1 MHHGEIIIV
10 GLSADAEGI
19 ASRLRARGQMAS
31 AVPSLGLARVN
42 HGALIVMDRDIADP
56 VDCAHM
62 VFDCGGH
69 LVCLGELN
77 ADGVALESLETRA
90 REKNVSF
97 QTGFGFR
104 HDPALAQVSAWIAN
118 DVLGDLQVIH
128 CESYSQALHAGP
140 DVRQLALAA
149 LILGDKLSGFQ
160 NTRSGGEQA
169 DRSTHSLCQLTTE
182 GGPRAVLSQ
191 FSPHPIDSDRI
202 LIVGSNATVIW
213 ARESGGEQHLSLHPN
228 HSDATETVVLEHG
241 QRLDAIADELLN
253 IRGDE
258 VIDLLGI
265 PGGFSGLLNCI
276 GEASVHGE
284 YVSMSATD
292 TDYFIHPTSVVDGPV
307 EIGKDTRVWH
317 LSKLLGPLTI
327 GEGCSLGQNVV
338 VERHVEIGRNV
349 KIQNNV
355 SVYSGVI
362 LEDDVFCGPSM
373 VFTNVGTPR
382 SAYPRKGQYLETR
395 VRQGASIGAN
405 ATIVCGNTL
414 GRYSFVGAGSVVTRD
429 VPDYALVYGNPAKVR
444 GWSCFCGE
452 RLPLNVDEDGC
463 EEATCEHCGRSYA
476 RDGLH
481 VRMLD

>member
-1 MHHGEIIIV
+1 MYHGEIIIV
-10 GLSADAEGI
+10 GLSADAAGM
-19 ASRLRARGQMAS
+19 AARLRQQGRTAS
-31 AVPSLGLARVN
+31 AVPSIGLARV
-42 HGALIVMDRDIADP
+42 HPSALIVMDQDIVDQ
-56 VDCAHM
+56 VDCAQL

-69 LVCLGELN
+69 LICLGALQADSAALSELEASA
-77 ADGVALESLETRA
+77 ADKE
-90 REKNVSF
+90 VSF
-97 QTGFGFR
+97 QTGFRFR
-104 HDPALAQVSAWIAN
+104 HDPALTQVRAWLDAGAFGSL
-118 DVLGDLQVIH
+118 DVIH
-128 CESYSQALHAGP
+128 CESYSRTFQSDLNIRH
-140 DVRQLALAA
+140 LALST
-149 LILGDKLSGFQ
+149 LLLGEEIAGCQ
-160 NTRSGGEQA
+160 HTRAGQGGGTA
-169 DRSTHSLCQLTTE
+169 WCQLTNEAGT
-182 GGPRAVLSQ
+182 RAFLHR
-191 FSPHPIDSDRI
+191 FSPHPIDSDRMV
-202 LIVGSNATVIW
+202 IVGADATCIW
-213 ARESGGEQHLSLHPN
+213 TLNKDGHQTLSLHP
-228 HSDATETVVLEHG
+228 EHG
-241 QRLDAIADELLN
+241 EASEQVEFGRDQVLDTLASELLS

-258 VIDLLGI
+258 AVDFTGI
-265 PGGFSGLLNCI
+265 PGGFSGLRTCI
-276 GEASVHGE
+276 EDASIHGE
-284 YVSMSATD
+284 YMAMSAMN

-307 EIGKDTRVWH
+307 EIGKDTRIWH
-317 LSKLLGPLTI
+317 FSKLLGPLTI

-452 RLPLNVDEDGC
+452 RLDLGVDEDRH
-463 EEATCEHCGRSYA
+463 EETTCEHCGRSYT
-476 RDGLH
+476 RNGLQ
-481 VRMLD
+481 VQPTD